1 MIHIEQ
7 YFLVAMMA
15 MKEINNSTDILP
27 GHRYFLQSMN
37 VVQFWIM
44 FMFFWCLWR
53 MFFVNYTWTQVF
65 FPFFLQWVMFMWI
78 YHTKQLDSSIKWN
91 SWLNS
96 NVTTVWL
103 TFTFSWK
110 SLSLSLE
117 NHENCSSFTID
128 HFLLAKVLLSLSV
141 FVIYVNCGQ
150 RASQNQFPGNLNPG
164 AWIFMIKSERRR
176 WREWLGGT
184 ISQKCNYFQVHAG
197 HPGRGVWA
205 WYCDEKVHWV
215 EKTSSFLS

>member
-1 MIHIEQ
+1 MPPGTNSSLVEIKTRSHFFTSGGSSQ
-7 YFLVAMMA
+7 YRKAQSSVLRNWFLVRLEIWQKWNFNLKKYILVAMMA

-44 FMFFWCLWR
+44 FMFLNVYEEC
-53 MFFVNYTWTQVF
+53 FFVNYTWTQVF

-110 SLSLSLE
+110 
-117 NHENCSSFTID
+117 
-128 HFLLAKVLLSLSV
+128 
-141 FVIYVNCGQ
+141 
-150 RASQNQFPGNLNPG
+150 
-164 AWIFMIKSERRR
+164 
-176 WREWLGGT
+176 
-184 ISQKCNYFQVHAG
+184 
-197 HPGRGVWA
+197 
-205 WYCDEKVHWV
+205 
-215 EKTSSFLS
+215 